1 VLFQVTLVVQAVLA
15 LMVCPAVEESGGAT
29 QQVRGALFYCP
40 AQAREGSAPRRDAAR
55 QLIEKVSEEREM
67 VKKSDRKKE
76 GMRWVSGRDFLQR
89 K

>member
-1 VLFQVTLVVQAVLA
+1 MTVCDPPLPLLLPCDAQNVLFQVPLVVQAVLA

-40 AQAREGSAPRRDAAR
+40 AQARKGSAPRRDAAR
-55 QLIEKVSEEREM
+55 QLVEKVPEEREIG
-67 VKKSDRKKE
+67 KE
-76 GMRWVSGRDFLQR
+76 